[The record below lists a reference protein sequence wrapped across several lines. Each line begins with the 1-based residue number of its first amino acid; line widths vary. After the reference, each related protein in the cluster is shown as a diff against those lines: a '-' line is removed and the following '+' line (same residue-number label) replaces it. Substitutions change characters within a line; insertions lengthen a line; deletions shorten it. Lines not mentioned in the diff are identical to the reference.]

1 FFGKI
6 APAVMLNLGVIPKD
20 MDKTAVHSPTFV
32 ADEDSIAIG
41 VNLMANIIADYQ
53 YGHAKK

>member
-1 FFGKI
+1 
-6 APAVMLNLGVIPKD
+6 MLYLGVVPKD
-20 MDKTAVHSPTFV
+20 LDKTAVHSPTFM

-53 YGHAKK
+53 TRHTKK